1 MSDEAPRSRS
11 SRQRTAEAEAQT
23 ERTLLGTVAI
33 VGEPNAGKSPLV
45 NRLTEKMVFEGAEQ
59 KRNRHRLLVLIDEF
73 PSLNRMEIFADA
85 LLNPEGTEG
94 VEPKTWAAAAEIVE
108 KWIQQRAALVDS
120 DIKMPSSVA

>member
-1 MSDEAPRSRS
+1 MT
-11 SRQRTAEAEAQT
+11 RTVQLALTGREIAM
-23 ERTLLGTVAI
+23 LLQSIAD
-33 VGEPNAGKSPLV
+33 
-45 NRLTEKMVFEGAEQ
+45 RLASIHPEGRRDVEGAQLEQ
-59 KRNRHRLLVLIDEF
+59 LALARLSTKIHLRAALTWRKEMRINL
-73 PSLNRMEIFADA
+73 LNEELEIFADA

>member
-1 MSDEAPRSRS
+1 MR
-11 SRQRTAEAEAQT
+11 
-23 ERTLLGTVAI
+23 I
-33 VGEPNAGKSPLV
+33 K
-45 NRLTEKMVFEGAEQ
+45 RLNEQ
-59 KRNRHRLLVLIDEF
+59 LEV
-73 PSLNRMEIFADA
+73 FADA